1 MTPGNQSFKV
11 PQPGGELSGE
21 STLAA
26 DDLASRLPPGMRPPA
41 GNGMDS
47 GRTGE
52 LPGYPSTDANGL
64 STSALSGSNEDVFA
78 RAVGLAEAPTKVKR
92 GRRRRANTSR
102 PVVTAED
109 AARLARQTAPIHGT
123 LQASAPPGDPVAEAT
138 TRAPGWLQRRHSR
151 VRRTRRTI
159 RHVDPWSVFKVSL
172 LLYICLYIAAMIAG
186 VLLWSA
192 AVNSGVVE
200 NIESFVEEVGSYQ
213 VWQLDGEE
221 IFRRTSVI
229 GIVLMVAGV
238 AFNVLMAIVF
248 NLISDLVGGVRVT
261 ILEEDST
268 PRPTV

>member
-1 MTPGNQSFKV
+1 MTPPPPS
-11 PQPGGELSGE
+11 GELSGE
-21 STLAA
+21 SALDTDTAA
-26 DDLASRLPPGMRPPA
+26 IPQMPLVGDGAPNGSGSGHGAGDGTAATPGPEPAQVAQPPL
-41 GNGMDS
+41 DS
-47 GRTGE
+47 AI
-52 LPGYPSTDANGL
+52 P
-64 STSALSGSNEDVFA
+64 GSNEDVFA
-78 RAVGLAEAPTKVKR
+78 RAVGLAEAPQKSRR

-109 AARLARQTAPIHGT
+109 AARLAHQTPPIPVT
-123 LQASAPPGDPVAEAT
+123 TERPITPGDPVSDPQVSKAN
-138 TRAPGWLQRRHSR
+138 WLQRRR
-151 VRRTRRTI
+151 AKVRRTRRTI
-159 RHVDPWSVFKVSL
+159 RHIDPWSVFKVSL

-192 AVNSGVVE
+192 AVNSGVID

-261 ILEEDST
+261 ILEEDSA

>member
-1 MTPGNQSFKV
+1 MPDSGLTPGA
-11 PQPGGELSGE
+11 QPPVDAELSGSSSLVEE
-21 STLAA
+21 SAP
-26 DDLASRLPPGMRPPA
+26 S
-41 GNGMDS
+41 NGA
-47 GRTGE
+47 
-52 LPGYPSTDANGL
+52 ANGAP
-64 STSALSGSNEDVFA
+64 TGAIPGTNEDVFA
-78 RAVGLAEAPTKVKR
+78 KAVGLAEAPPKAKR
-92 GRRRRANTSR
+92 GRRRSNTSR

-109 AARLARQTAPIHGT
+109 AARLASSTAPIETTAPSPTPAPDPVPAPSPVRAIPEPGVP
-123 LQASAPPGDPVAEAT
+123 APP
-138 TRAPGWLQRRHSR
+138 RKPGWLQQRRAR

-192 AVNSGVVE
+192 AVNSGVIE
-200 NIESFVEEVGSYQ
+200 NIESFVEEVGSYE
-213 VWQLDGEE
+213 VWQLNGEE

-261 ILEEDST
+261 ILEEDNV
-268 PRPTV
+268 PRPTL

>member
-1 MTPGNQSFKV
+1 MTPLPPS
-11 PQPGGELSGE
+11 GELSGE
-21 STLAA
+21 SALDTDTAAIPQMPLAG
-26 DDLASRLPPGMRPPA
+26 DGASNGRENGHGA
-41 GNGMDS
+41 GNATAASPGLEPAQVAQPPLDS
-47 GRTGE
+47 AI
-52 LPGYPSTDANGL
+52 P
-64 STSALSGSNEDVFA
+64 GSNEDVFA
-78 RAVGLAEAPTKVKR
+78 RAVGLAEAPQKSRR

-109 AARLARQTAPIHGT
+109 AARLAHQTPPIPVT
-123 LQASAPPGDPVAEAT
+123 KERPMTPGDPVSDPQVSKAS
-138 TRAPGWLQRRHSR
+138 WLQRRR
-151 VRRTRRTI
+151 AKVRRTRRTI
-159 RHVDPWSVFKVSL
+159 RHIDPWSVFKVSL
-172 LLYICLYIAAMIAG
+172 LLSICLYIAAMIAG

-192 AVNSGVVE
+192 AVNSGVID

-261 ILEEDST
+261 ILEEDSG

>member
-1 MTPGNQSFKV
+1 M
-11 PQPGGELSGE
+11 
-21 STLAA
+21 
-26 DDLASRLPPGMRPPA
+26 
-41 GNGMDS
+41 
-47 GRTGE
+47 
-52 LPGYPSTDANGL
+52 
-64 STSALSGSNEDVFA
+64 
-78 RAVGLAEAPTKVKR
+78 AVGLAEAPEKAKR

-109 AARLARQTAPIHGT
+109 AARLATQTSTIPATPA
-123 LQASAPPGDPVAEAT
+123 QRPPVAVDPIAQPS
-138 TRAPGWLQRRHSR
+138 TRAPNWLQQRRSR

-159 RHVDPWSVFKVSL
+159 RHIDPWSVFKVSL

-192 AVNSGVVE
+192 AVNSGVID
-200 NIESFVEEVGSYQ
+200 NIESFVEEVGSYA

-261 ILEEDST
+261 ILEEDNSQ
-268 PRPTV
+268 RPTV

>member
-1 MTPGNQSFKV
+1 MNAD
-11 PQPGGELSGE
+11 QPAPTEELAGE
-21 STLAA
+21 STLADA
-26 DDLASRLPPGMRPPA
+26 ATNGANSGAPA
-41 GNGMDS
+41 RSNGTGNGA
-47 GRTGE
+47 
-52 LPGYPSTDANGL
+52 PGLQPDPDGNGHHEGAIPG
-64 STSALSGSNEDVFA
+64 TNEDVFA
-78 RAVGLAEAPTKVKR
+78 KAVGLAEAPPKAKR
-92 GRRRRANTSR
+92 GRRRSNTSR
-102 PVVTAED
+102 PVVTPED
-109 AARLARQTAPIHGT
+109 AARLATSTAPIAT
-123 LQASAPPGDPVAEAT
+123 QPAPQPQPTPMVEPGVALT
-138 TRAPGWLQRRHSR
+138 SRKPGWLTQRRAR

-192 AVNSGVVE
+192 AVNSGVIE

-213 VWQLDGEE
+213 VWELNGEE
-221 IFRRTSVI
+221 IFRRSSVI

-261 ILEEDST
+261 ILEEDSV